1 MRWKPRGSTC
11 SRKRRMNSCAPR
23 VMVEASDEMIC
34 IGGGSIARDEYMT
47 AEKLNKSVRFEEADM
62 NHAWAVEKARRKGEP
77 EPRDFRGLL
86 HEYLEQR

>member
-1 MRWKPRGSTC
+1 
-11 SRKRRMNSCAPR
+11 
-23 VMVEASDEMIC
+23 MIC